1 MENIEQTLLTIK
13 DLVTRWG
20 ISTATVDR
28 RVREGLISPVEGH
41 KTPQFNLYDILEIE
55 GTDTSK
61 LSLFER
67 RRLERTI
74 ERLEEE
80 VHQLREDKE
89 KLKSILINQSTELMT
104 VLREV

>member
-1 MENIEQTLLTIK
+1 MEQTLLSRK
-13 DLVTRWG
+13 DLAKRWG

>member
-1 MENIEQTLLTIK
+1 MEQTLLSRK
-13 DLVTRWG
+13 DLATRWG

-80 VHQLREDKE
+80 VHQLKEDKE
-89 KLKSILINQSTELMT
+89 KLKTLLTDKATEMMMG
-104 VLREV
+104 LREV